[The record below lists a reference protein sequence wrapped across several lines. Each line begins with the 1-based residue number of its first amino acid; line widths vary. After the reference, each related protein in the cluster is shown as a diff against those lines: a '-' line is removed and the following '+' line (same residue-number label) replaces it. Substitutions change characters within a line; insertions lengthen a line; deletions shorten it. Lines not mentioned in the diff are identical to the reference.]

1 MKRLPSDIWDVFLL
15 KNYLHDSHWRM
26 VGETCKDMYN
36 IFQYLLSKDNY
47 PSKRYIWIPRYD
59 PYYNITYEFPYKA
72 CVSCNK
78 IRYELCLSCIKY
90 MLDKLSTRL
99 YHRWT
104 IPLIVNKITKIITHP
119 IRSLCIPLL
128 DIIKLIPKNMLV
140 ELVIETTRSFEFID
154 INKNS
159 GIARL
164 EQELCLVSEQL
175 VSIHVWRIDIDASC
189 IKQLVNILPKMT
201 CLQKLNISGNDGI
214 KDAGLA
220 QMIDTLKSLTQL
232 TSLNLEATQI
242 TSVGLSTLSDVF
254 PLLTNL
260 TELNLSWLSLTDA
273 YILKYLLAHVP
284 QLKLLKLNANRLG
297 KEGIKVLT
305 PTFTSMT
312 QLRTLEIDYNHVG
325 VEGYIIMADMVRK
338 LTQLTRL
345 DIGVSEFSENT
356 DLVYREIYRL
366 TNLTVL
372 DGYTLAN

>member
-1 MKRLPSDIWDVFLL
+1 MERLPSDIWDVFLL
-15 KNYLHDSHWRM
+15 NNYLHDSHWRM
-26 VGETCKDMYN
+26 LGESCKYMYN
-36 IFQYLLSKDNY
+36 ILKYLLSKDNY

-59 PYYNITYEFPYKA
+59 PYCDITYEFPYKA

-78 IRYELCLSCIKY
+78 TRYELCLSCIKY
-90 MLDKLSTRL
+90 MLDKLSTSL
-99 YHRWT
+99 SHRWT

-119 IRSLCIPLL
+119 ITSLRIPLL
-128 DIIKLIPKNMLV
+128 EIIKLIPKNMLI
-140 ELVIETTRSFEFID
+140 ELVIETTRSLEFID

-175 VSIHVWRIDIDASC
+175 VSLNMWRIDIDTSC

-201 CLQKLNISGNDGI
+201 CLQRLNISGNDGI
-214 KDAGLA
+214 KDTGLA
-220 QMIDTLKSLTQL
+220 QMIDTLKNMTQL
-232 TSLNLEATQI
+232 TSLDLEATQI
-242 TSVGLSTLSDVF
+242 TPVGLSTLSVVF

-273 YILKYLLAHVP
+273 YILKDLLAHVP
-284 QLKLLKLNANRLG
+284 QLKLLKLNSNRLG
-297 KEGIKVLT
+297 KEGIKILT

-325 VEGYIIMADMVRK
+325 VEGYIIMADMVKK

-345 DIGVSEFSENT
+345 DIGIREFSENS

-372 DGYTLAN
+372 DGYSLAN